1 MRKIKLFKAFC
12 IVLTAGTICI
22 IPANLMEASK
32 ADNISLPASTTLET
46 GRNVNRV
53 MLIRRMLDRKTKVTQ
68 LLLQI
73 LQKKSRKVF

>member
-46 GRNVNRV
+46 GRHVNKV
-53 MLIRRMLDRKTKVTQ
+53 IRRMLDRKTKVTQ